1 MSAASFGGRSA
12 CHVNVALFGLSRRG
26 LAAAERGVTAWR
38 RETRL
43 VEGGRLPVGSG
54 LGRRLGAVAGRGSSS
69 RRSRARP
76 VVGTGI
82 G

>member
-12 CHVNVALFGLSRRG
+12 CHVNVALFGPSRRG

-54 LGRRLGAVAGRGSSS
+54 LGRLGAVTGCGSSS
-69 RRSRARP
+69 RRSQAGRW
-76 VVGTGI
+76 
-82 G
+82 